1 MQKLS
6 IITINYNNF
15 EGLNRTLKSVI
26 NQNLKNFEYIVI
38 DGGSTDGSK
47 ELLEK
52 YTDKISYWVSE
63 PDRGIYHAM
72 NKGIEKASGEYLLFM
87 NSGDLFYN
95 NFILNEVIDD
105 ISKYDLIYFDIL
117 IRDGNKEYP
126 KVFPKNLSI
135 NHLFTD
141 TLPHLGTFIKSN
153 LFNKVGLYDE
163 KLKIVSDWKFFL
175 QALIFQNCTYKKFD
189 KTLSIFYL
197 GGISSKSENED
208 FNLKEREQVLFSEFP
223 MLKLLND
230 DYILINKN
238 YKSLIYNLNLYKKSK
253 KYRLLSFL
261 GLLNK
266 LP

>member
-47 ELLEK
+47 ELIEK
-52 YTDKISYWVSE
+52 YADKISYWVSE

-72 NKGIEKASGEYLLFM
+72 NKGIVKASGEYLLFM

-126 KVFPKNLSI
+126 KVSPKNLI
-135 NHLFTD
+135 
-141 TLPHLGTFIKSN
+141 
-153 LFNKVGLYDE
+153 
-163 KLKIVSDWKFFL
+163 
-175 QALIFQNCTYKKFD
+175 
-189 KTLSIFYL
+189 
-197 GGISSKSENED
+197 
-208 FNLKEREQVLFSEFP
+208 
-223 MLKLLND
+223 
-230 DYILINKN
+230 
-238 YKSLIYNLNLYKKSK
+238 
-253 KYRLLSFL
+253 
-261 GLLNK
+261 
-266 LP
+266 